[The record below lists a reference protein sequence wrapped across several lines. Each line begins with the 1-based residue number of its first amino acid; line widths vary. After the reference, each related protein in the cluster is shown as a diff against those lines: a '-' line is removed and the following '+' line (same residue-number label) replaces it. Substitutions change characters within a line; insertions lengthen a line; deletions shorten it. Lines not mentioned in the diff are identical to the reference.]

1 MKRSQKAAEKLLDVK
16 EHQILGF
23 QAQIESCTGSLPMAE
38 KMTELNSKEMLGLR
52 AALAFNGSVEK
63 RSSESGPRF
72 TRQKT
77 QTNQNFA
84 VGGRAPQ
91 KVPQEKKKCRQGYS
105 GCFSFEA

>member
-1 MKRSQKAAEKLLDVK
+1 
-16 EHQILGF
+16 
-23 QAQIESCTGSLPMAE
+23 MAE

-72 TRQKT
+72 TRQKN

-91 KVPQEKKKCRQGYS
+91 KVPAREKKMSPGILRMFQL
-105 GCFSFEA
+105 